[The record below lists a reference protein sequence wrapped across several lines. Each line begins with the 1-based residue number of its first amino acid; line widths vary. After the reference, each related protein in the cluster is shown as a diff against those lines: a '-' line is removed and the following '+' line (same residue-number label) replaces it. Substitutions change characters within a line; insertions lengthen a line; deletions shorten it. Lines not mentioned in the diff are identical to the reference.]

1 MQLLDLKSV
10 QDPKVHTFI
19 LEKKLWAFLG
29 MENIRCPGF
38 MTFKNQHLN
47 LGNWVKEQTEGAEL

>member
-29 MENIRCPGF
+29 MENVFYHGF

-47 LGNWVKEQTEGAEL
+47 LGD